1 MKKTEQ
7 DARSQK
13 ERALPPKRTADSAAP
28 SSMPDLQKT
37 RDERNIAIDKVGVK
51 DIRYP
56 IVVLDRS
63 KSKQQTVARINM
75 YVDLPHHFKGTHMSR
90 FIEILNQHHG
100 EVSIERMD
108 QILRDMKE
116 HLEASCAHLE
126 LEFPYFIEKTAPV
139 SGARSLMEYQCRM
152 AASLG
157 DEFDFVLGVTV
168 PVTSLCP
175 CSKEISARGAH
186 NQRSAVTVEIRYR
199 EHDLARGSDQ
209 PGRGVRQ
216 RAGLL
221 PAQARG
227 RKGGHR
233 AGLRQ
238 SDVRR
243 GHGAGG
249 YRRSCTAMPAITWF
263 RVECENFES
272 IHNHS
277 AYALVER
284 DLPDSW
290 ISLWT
295 RWITARPYNHLHSTD
310 RFSASSP
317 RSRARD

>member
-1 MKKTEQ
+1 MKKPEQ
-7 DARSQK
+7 DASSK
-13 ERALPPKRTADSAAP
+13 KGRALPPKRNADSAVSP
-28 SSMPDLQKT
+28 SAMPDMQKT

-63 KSKQQTVARINM
+63 KARQQTVARINM

-90 FIEILNQHHG
+90 FVEILNQHHG
-100 EVSIERMD
+100 EVSVERMD
-108 QILRDMKE
+108 QIVRDMKE

-157 DEFDFVLGVTV
+157 DDYNFVLGVTV

-199 EHDLARGSDQ
+199 EHVWLEELISLVEGCGSAPVFALLKREDEKALTERAYDN
-209 PGRGVRQ
+209 PMFVEDVVR
-216 RAGLL
+216 AVTEAL
-221 PAQARG
+221 
-227 RKGGHR
+227 
-233 AGLRQ
+233 
-238 SDVRR
+238 
-243 GHGAGG
+243 
-249 YRRSCTAMPAITWF
+249 TAMPAITWF

-284 DLPDSW
+284 DLS
-290 ISLWT
+290 
-295 RWITARPYNHLHSTD
+295 RP
-310 RFSASSP
+310 RG
-317 RSRARD
+317 

>member
-1 MKKTEQ
+1 MKKPEQ
-7 DARSQK
+7 NGKGSVR
-13 ERALPPKRTADSAAP
+13 RALPSQPAAGTVVHP
-28 SSMPDLQKT
+28 GTMPDMQKT

-63 KSKQQTVARINM
+63 KVRQQTVARINM

-100 EVSIERMD
+100 EVSVERVD
-108 QILRDMKE
+108 QIVRAMKD

-139 SGARSLMEYQCRM
+139 SGSRSLMEYQCRM

-157 DEFDFVLGVTV
+157 QEYDFVLGVTV

-186 NQRSAVTVEIRYR
+186 NQRSAVKVEIRYNEHIWLEDLIGWVEACGSAPVFALLKR
-199 EHDLARGSDQ
+199 EDEKALTERAYDN
-209 PGRGVRQ
+209 PMFVEDVVR
-216 RAGLL
+216 AVTETLMAV
-221 PAQARG
+221 P
-227 RKGGHR
+227 
-233 AGLRQ
+233 
-238 SDVRR
+238 
-243 GHGAGG
+243 
-249 YRRSCTAMPAITWF
+249 TITWF
-263 RVECENFES
+263 RIECENFES

-284 DLPDSW
+284 DL
-290 ISLWT
+290 
-295 RWITARPYNHLHSTD
+295 RNGCG
-310 RFSASSP
+310 
-317 RSRARD
+317 

>member
-1 MKKTEQ
+1 M
-7 DARSQK
+7 
-13 ERALPPKRTADSAAP
+13 RAADTTTPP
-28 SSMPDLQKT
+28 SSMPDMQKT

-63 KSKQQTVARINM
+63 KVRQQTVARINM

-100 EVSIERMD
+100 EVSVERMD
-108 QILRDMKE
+108 QIVRDMKA

-157 DEFDFVLGVTV
+157 DDYDFVLGVTV

-199 EHDLARGSDQ
+199 EHVWLEELISLVEGCGSSPVFALLKREDEKALTEQ
-209 PGRGVRQ
+209 AYDNPMFVEDVVR
-216 RAGLL
+216 AVTEAL
-221 PAQARG
+221 
-227 RKGGHR
+227 
-233 AGLRQ
+233 
-238 SDVRR
+238 S
-243 GHGAGG
+243 
-249 YRRSCTAMPAITWF
+249 AMPTITWF

-284 DLPDSW
+284 EL
-290 ISLWT
+290 
-295 RWITARPYNHLHSTD
+295 
-310 RFSASSP
+310 
-317 RSRARD
+317 SRLRG